1 MKFNILKDN
10 MNIFLAKPSPFLN
23 IKKKGLGKISE
34 KISEIREGRPFRKG
48 VFMFSFS
55 ILILPFL
62 LNLAKAEPTRS
73 FPIAETR
80 APLQKIQ
87 VVATA
92 YSSDVWQTDATPC
105 IPADGY
111 DLCEHYEK
119 FGEGNTIAANF
130 LPLGAQVKI
139 PELYGDKIFVVHD
152 RMNSRYGYGRIDI
165 WMPTREEAKQFGVK
179 RFEIEMYG
187 GSRWKISYK

>member
-1 MKFNILKDN
+1 MKFEKVKNNIK
-10 MNIFLAKPSPFLN
+10 IFLAKISQK
-23 IKKKGLGKISE
+23 ISKKKIIKSLQ
-34 KISEIREGRPFRKG
+34 IRL
-48 VFMFSFS
+48 FMFSFT
-55 ILILPFL
+55 IFTLPFL
-62 LNLAKAEPTRS
+62 VNLPKIEQNSIFPVAESRQ
-73 FPIAETR
+73 
-80 APLQKIQ
+80 PLKKIW

-92 YSSDVWQTDATPC
+92 YSSDVGQTDDTPC

-152 RMNSRYGYGRIDI
+152 RMNSRYGYGRVDI
-165 WMPTREEAKQFGVK
+165 WMPSTDEAKNFGVK
-179 RFEIEMYG
+179 RLEMELYG
-187 GSRWKISYK
+187 GNRWKISYK